1 MIPAPGQKNFLKG
14 KAASVGCL
22 PLFHIPFSLHQIID
36 TLSNIFEKNTLPLL
50 NTLLRTLTA
59 CNTRCVGFSH
69 AEQFRDTVIEYGHVQ
84 PLAHCLCCAP
94 SPATLLL
101 GNCYH
106 GTISGPAQPLVSTA
120 VGSSPKQAT
129 LNELL
134 LLNHWLA
141 P

>member
-1 MIPAPGQKNFLKG
+1 MWAVCL
-14 KAASVGCL
+14 SV
-22 PLFHIPFSLHQIID
+22 FHIPFSLHQIID
-36 TLSNIFEKNTLPLL
+36 TLRNIFEKTHSLFSI
-50 NTLLRTLTA
+50 LLRTLNA

-69 AEQFRDTVIEYGHVQ
+69 AKQFRDTVMEYCHVQ
-84 PLAHCLCCAP
+84 PLAQGRCHAP

-129 LNELL
+129 LNEQQLVI
-134 LLNHWLA
+134 LLNHWLV